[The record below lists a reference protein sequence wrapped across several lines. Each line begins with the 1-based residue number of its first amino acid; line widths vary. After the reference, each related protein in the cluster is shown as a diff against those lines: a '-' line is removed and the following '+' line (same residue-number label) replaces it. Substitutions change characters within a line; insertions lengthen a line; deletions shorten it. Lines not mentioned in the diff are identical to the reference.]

1 MSFLSVSTERNTTMK
16 IITETKSLRESIAR
30 TLKTYTSVGARIH
43 EQAVSA
49 IWHGCKHGN
58 PVLLNQLFVGL
69 RPNDQQ
75 ALRMYLNRAQII
87 NGLEGGSPEGRSA
100 EENQA
105 AMLKGAVF
113 GFSKGEFTIISG
125 HTSEQAKSL
134 LTLCEKRF
142 INPNGKTD
150 RKVLDRNNFAE
161 VKTLGD
167 TDILQQIV
175 KIGKQLE
182 GDTDT
187 RKIAVSPSV
196 RKMVEDMASK
206 AESTLEQLALAS

>member
-1 MSFLSVSTERNTTMK
+1 MIFMV
-16 IITETKSLRESIAR
+16 
-30 TLKTYTSVGARIH
+30 
-43 EQAVSA
+43 
-49 IWHGCKHGN
+49 
-58 PVLLNQLFVGL
+58 
-69 RPNDQQ
+69 
-75 ALRMYLNRAQII
+75 
-87 NGLEGGSPEGRSA
+87 SA

-142 INPNGKTD
+142 INPDGKTD